1 MSTTEFK
8 FWGMYTL
15 PAAAK
20 RAGITERPLRHLIN
34 KGIVQAE
41 KQEGR
46 GNVLWLDT
54 EEIAIARIA
63 GALVALG
70 MKTSELV
77 AFAEWLRKTFDDND
91 LATDALNG
99 EDIALKIAPGDE
111 PGPLVAEL
119 EKPSMNG
126 SVPMVSM
133 THPQT
138 IVFNLA
144 HVFGHVEKDDRK
156 FVRDS
161 FKPDFVVRKDQR
173 AVIKRMLETH
183 NPAEVEAFF
192 AEAAEAAANGNT
204 WK

>member
-1 MSTTEFK
+1 MSRTK
-8 FWGMYTL
+8 LGMYTL
-15 PAAAK
+15 SAAAK

-34 KGIVQAE
+34 QGIVKAE
-41 KQEGR
+41 KQDGR
-46 GNVLWLDT
+46 GNVLWLHVD
-54 EEIAIARIA
+54 EIAIARIA
-63 GALVALG
+63 GALVGLG
-70 MKTSELV
+70 MKTIEM
-77 AFAEWLRKTFDDND
+77 AQWLRKSFDDND

-99 EDIALKIAPGDE
+99 ENIALKITPGDE
-111 PGPLVAEL
+111 PGQYVAEF

-133 THPQT
+133 IHPQT

-144 HVFGHVEKDDRK
+144 RVFDQVKKDDRI

-173 AVIKRMLETH
+173 AVIRRMLETH
-183 NPAEVEAFF
+183 NPTEIEEFF

-204 WK
+204 WQ